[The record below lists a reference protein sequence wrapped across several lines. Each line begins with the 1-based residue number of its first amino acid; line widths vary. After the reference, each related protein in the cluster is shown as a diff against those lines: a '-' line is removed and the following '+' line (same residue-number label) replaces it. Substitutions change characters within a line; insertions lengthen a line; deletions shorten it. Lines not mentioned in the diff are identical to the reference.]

1 VSAIGKLTCF
11 FVRYE
16 LTSCTAL
23 ASKVEE
29 EVGGFEEVF
38 LEHVL
43 FPFLIGV
50 TTVYQRFKF

>member
-29 EVGGFEEVF
+29 EVGGFEKVC
-38 LEHVL
+38 LKHVL
-43 FPFLIGV
+43 VPFLIGV
-50 TTVYQRFKF
+50 TTLYQRFEF

>member
-1 VSAIGKLTCF
+1 VSAIGKFPCF
-11 FVRYE
+11 FVRDE

-43 FPFLIGV
+43 VPFLIGV
-50 TTVYQRFKF
+50 TTLYQRFKF

>member
-1 VSAIGKLTCF
+1 VSAIGKFPCF

-29 EVGGFEEVF
+29 EVGGFEKVF

-43 FPFLIGV
+43 VPFLIGV
-50 TTVYQRFKF
+50 TTLY

>member
-23 ASKVEE
+23 TSKAEE
-29 EVGGFEEVF
+29 EGGGFEEVF

-43 FPFLIGV
+43 VPFLIGV
-50 TTVYQRFKF
+50 TTLYQRFKF